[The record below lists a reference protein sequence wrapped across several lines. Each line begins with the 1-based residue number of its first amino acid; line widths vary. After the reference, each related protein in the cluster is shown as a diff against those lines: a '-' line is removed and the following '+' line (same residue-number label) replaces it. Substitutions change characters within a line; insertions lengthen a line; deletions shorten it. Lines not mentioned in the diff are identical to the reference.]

1 MKLYPCR
8 VFMRRALTRHSP
20 PAAVVQPD
28 ERLAPALL
36 AGLLALVTL
45 VLTIGGLYAAGTMVV
60 GQRTR
65 ELAIRMA
72 LGTRGDLGAM
82 DGARRGDAAGGGV
95 GAERARRRRA
105 ADAGLR
111 PVPARRRQFTRRR
124 SLSRPP

>member
-45 VLTIGGLYAAGTMVV
+45 VLTMGGLYAVLTMVV

-82 DGARRGDAAGGGV
+82 NGARRGDAAGGG
-95 GAERARRRRA
+95 GALSGLAAAVPLMRGFDPCQRA
-105 ADAGLR
+105 AGDLHAAGR
-111 PVPARRRQFTRRR
+111 SPGRR
-124 SLSRPP
+124 